1 MKKFKYDVCIFG
13 GLGHVGL
20 PLGII
25 LADSGLDVLLYDK
38 NKKNFDIVLKGKM
51 PFVEYGAAKLL
62 KKNLNNKLHLT
73 QDYKSIFLCENI
85 IITVGTPID
94 EYLNP
99 KLGEFI
105 NIIKKLSSNL
115 TKNHNLIIRSSVFPG
130 TMSIINKILE
140 KKKITKISYC
150 PERIVQG
157 YAIKEL
163 KNLPQ
168 IVASFNKVA
177 EKNSVKIF
185 SRITKKIIITKVL
198 EAEMVKLISNS
209 WRYIQFAS
217 ANQFFMI
224 CAQNGIDFNRIRKFM
239 TDSYER
245 GEGLPGAGFAAG
257 PCLLKDT
264 MQLYAFSKNIFTM
277 GNTSMLINEGM
288 PSFIIDQLKSK
299 FDLKKKKIGILG
311 MSFKANI
318 DDKRDSLSY
327 KIYNQLKYISKKV
340 TCSDEFFKEENFIPK
355 EKLIKESDII
365 IIATPHNTYKN
376 LKFSKNKI
384 VVDIWSLYKNEKNSF
399 KKYQNKK

>member
-1 MKKFKYDVCIFG
+1 MNKFKYNVCIFG

-20 PLGII
+20 PLGIT
-25 LADSGLDVLLYDK
+25 LADSGLSVLLYDK
-38 NKKNFDIVLKGKM
+38 NKKHYDTVSKGKM
-51 PFVEYGAAKLL
+51 PFVEYGAEKLL
-62 KKNLNNKLHLT
+62 KKNLNKNLYIT
-73 QDYKSIFLCENI
+73 ENYKSIFLCENI
-85 IITVGTPID
+85 IITIGTPID

-99 KLGEFI
+99 RLGEFI
-105 NIIKKLSSNL
+105 NIIKELSLNL
-115 TKNHNLIIRSSVFPG
+115 SKDHNLIIRSSVFPG

-140 KKKITKISYC
+140 KKKISNISYC

-168 IVASFNKVA
+168 IIASFNKVA
-177 EKNSVKIF
+177 EKKAVRIF
-185 SRITKKIIITKVL
+185 SRITKKIIITNVL

-224 CAQNGIDFNRIRKFM
+224 CSQHNINFNRIRKIM
-239 TDSYER
+239 TDSYAR
-245 GEGLPGAGFAAG
+245 GEGLPGAG

-277 GNTSMLINEGM
+277 GNVSMSINEGM
-288 PSFIIDQLKSK
+288 PAFVIDQLKSK
-299 FDLKKKKIGILG
+299 FDLKKKKVGILG

-327 KIYNQLKYISKKV
+327 KILNILKYISKKV
-340 TCSDEFFKEENFIPK
+340 YCSDEFIKEENFVLK
-355 EKLIKESDII
+355 QKLIKESDII
-365 IIATPHNTYKN
+365 IIATPHDAYKN
-376 LKFSKNKI
+376 LKFPKNKI
-384 VVDIWSLYKNEKNSF
+384 VVDIWSLYNNEKNHF
-399 KKYQNKK
+399 KKY